1 MPHPSCGAESHQHF
15 LLGSLAA
22 MQLQLPPS
30 KSTMT
35 MTRSMT
41 MTTQLI
47 SCSTSHP
54 ILVPKAA
61 ANNFDASDV
70 VGIMSNWHSVNI
82 NNQPAL
88 VLWPCH
94 DGKIPVG

>member
-1 MPHPSCGAESHQHF
+1 
-15 LLGSLAA
+15 

-30 KSTMT
+30 KSMMMMTWLMT
-35 MTRSMT
+35 MM

-70 VGIMSNWHSVNI
+70 VGIMSNWCSVNI
-82 NNQPAL
+82 NNQPVL